1 LGFNHNAPQKE
12 EDRMKRLVI
21 FWLLL
26 GILCGGLVM
35 IGWKEAGN
43 QPKRACQPSK
53 RRPEKRRPRLQ
64 KYLVQDERPIYQNA
78 GQEIS

>member
-1 LGFNHNAPQKE
+1 
-12 EDRMKRLVI
+12 MKRLFI

-26 GILCGGLVM
+26 GIICGGLAM

-43 QPKRACQPSK
+43 SQKRACQPAK

-64 KYLVQDERPIYQNA
+64 KYLVQDERPMNQTTS
-78 GQEIS
+78 QEMG